1 MKPVLVVLVAVGSVG
16 LVDWVVDTAGVV
28 VDQADGV
35 ADGAVAAVEV
45 ADLVDPIDDR
55 VGLVDLAV
63 LAQKQQ
69 KIKIL

>member
-16 LVDWVVDTAGVV
+16 LVDLVVDTAGVV

-35 ADGAVAAVEV
+35 VDGAVAAVEV

>member
-1 MKPVLVVLVAVGSVG
+1 M
-16 LVDWVVDTAGVV
+16 V

-45 ADLVDPIDDR
+45 ADLVDPIDD
-55 VGLVDLAV
+55 LVVPADLVA